1 MIKSAKKRIS
11 SFFFSYFAYIG
22 VFSPYLSLW
31 LNFRGFGPSEI
42 GILLSPMQWARIIGP
57 PFWGTIA
64 DNGKNEKFI
73 PKVLT
78 ISAILAFFS
87 AFLLLLN
94 WTFIPMFLI
103 LCCLSFFLSG
113 LIPIV
118 ETLALKNSKNDL
130 GVYGRIRVWGSI
142 GFILSVIVAGGLL
155 DTLGIKYLPFFLIS
169 ILFFMVFSTI
179 FLFGISNK
187 KTIEQ
192 KRTRIFFNKKNYKFF
207 LASFF
212 MLIAHSP
219 LYVLFSLWLESFGF
233 DKLEIGLI
241 WALGV
246 FSEIFF
252 FLIQKRVFIFFGSIV
267 QAWTFSFFIAAI
279 RFLMIVLSNGNFF
292 VIVLSQLLHSITF
305 GLHHSA
311 SIALIDKLFPKG
323 AKARGQSFYTMAS
336 YGLGGSIGGILS
348 GFLWDFVFPEAGFIM
363 AIIAALIGG
372 VIAATMKFDYLQESK
387 N

>member
-1 MIKSAKKRIS
+1 MIKSAGKRIS

-42 GILLSPMQWARIIGP
+42 GILLSPMQWARIVGP

-64 DNGKNEKFI
+64 DNGKDENFI
-73 PKVLT
+73 PKVLV
-78 ISAILAFFS
+78 ISGVMAFFS
-87 AFLLLLN
+87 ACLLLFN
-94 WTFIPMFLI
+94 WSFVSIFLI
-103 LCCLSFFLSG
+103 LCSLSFFLSG

-118 ETLALKNSKNDL
+118 ETLALKNSNNDL

-142 GFILSVIVAGGLL
+142 GFILSVILVGGFL
-155 DTLGIKYLPFFLIS
+155 DKLGIEYLPLFLIS
-169 ILFFMVFSTI
+169 ILFLMVFSSV
-179 FLFGISNK
+179 FLFDINSK
-187 KTIEQ
+187 KIDKQ
-192 KRTRIFFNKKNYKFF
+192 KRERVIFNKKIYKFL

-212 MLIAHSP
+212 MLVAHAP
-219 LYVLFSLWLESFGF
+219 LYVLFSLWLEGFGF

-246 FSEIFF
+246 CSEIIF
-252 FLIQKRVFIFFGSIV
+252 FLIQKKVFIFFGSVIR
-267 QAWTFSFFIAAI
+267 AWTFCFFIAAI

-292 VIVLSQLLHSITF
+292 IIVLSQLLHSVTF

-323 AKARGQSFYTMAS
+323 TKVRGQSFYTMAS
-336 YGLGGSIGGILS
+336 YGFGGSIGGILS

-363 AIIAALIGG
+363 AIFAALIGG
-372 VIAATMKFDYLQESK
+372 VIGISLRFDYLRESK